1 VSSFMQSKDKPGSD
15 SDTLSDTARTNEV
28 ISSQMVTTESVHSEE
43 VQMAPSG
50 TQQTVSELQ
59 PKISVHSVATTRSIM
74 QPLPLVAQ
82 PSENERRLGEWL
94 SIWWEGIRPAYL
106 LLSLLPVVLGSV
118 VAWTQ
123 SVSLKT
129 PRGTFHPVRFVITLA
144 AVLLLQIGANLVN
157 DYYDYLRG
165 IDTSNTLGPGGLI
178 QQGLI
183 KPVRVLSFGLIA
195 LGLGALLGAFVA
207 VSGGWLVIVF
217 GLIGVLAAY
226 FYSGEPKALTSLAL
240 GELVFFFI
248 FGPLL
253 TLGSYM
259 VQTGHLDRTVYIYS
273 ISLGILA
280 TAFIHL
286 NNMRD
291 TASDAPAGK
300 LTLAS
305 LLGLRLSRTLYVV
318 LVLGAYAPIV
328 ALGLPRHAPHLLLIV
343 LWTLPTLVIAI
354 TTVLRTTSP
363 ASLHKAMLES
373 LRLEIFF
380 TILLIVA
387 LVVTAVL
394 PILPHLPSIALP
406 F

>member
-1 VSSFMQSKDKPGSD
+1 
-15 SDTLSDTARTNEV
+15 
-28 ISSQMVTTESVHSEE
+28 
-43 VQMAPSG
+43 
-50 TQQTVSELQ
+50 
-59 PKISVHSVATTRSIM
+59 
-74 QPLPLVAQ
+74 
-82 PSENERRLGEWL
+82 
-94 SIWWEGIRPAYL
+94 
-106 LLSLLPVVLGSV
+106 
-118 VAWTQ
+118 
-123 SVSLKT
+123 
-129 PRGTFHPVRFVITLA
+129 
-144 AVLLLQIGANLVN
+144 VLLLQIGANLVN

-195 LGLGALLGAFVA
+195 LGLGALFGAFVA

-291 TASDAPAGK
+291 TLSDSPAGK

>member
-1 VSSFMQSKDKPGSD
+1 MQSKDKPNSD
-15 SDTLSDTARTNEV
+15 SGTLSDTEETNEV
-28 ISSQMVTTESVHSEE
+28 ISSQMGTAESVPSEK
-43 VQMAPSG
+43 VPMVPSG
-50 TQQTVSELQ
+50 LQQTLSELQ
-59 PKISVHSVATTRSIM
+59 PQISTYSVATTRSIM

-82 PSENERRLGEWL
+82 PSESERGLGERL

-106 LLSLLPVVLGSV
+106 PLSLLPVVLGSV
-118 VAWTQ
+118 TAWTQ
-123 SVSLKT
+123 SISLKT
-129 PRGTFHPVRFVITLA
+129 PRGNFHPTRFVITLA
-144 AVLLLQIGANLVN
+144 AVLLLQIGAHLIN

-165 IDTSNTLGPGGLI
+165 IDTSNSLGPGGLI

-183 KPVRVLSFGLIA
+183 KPARVLAFGLIV
-195 LGLGALLGAFVA
+195 LGLGALSGAFVA
-207 VSGGWLVIVF
+207 VSGGWLAFVF

-226 FYSGEPKALTSLAL
+226 FYSGISKGLSSLAL

-253 TLGSYM
+253 TIGSYL
-259 VQTGHLDRTVYIYS
+259 VQTGHLDRIVYIYS
-273 ISLGILA
+273 ISLGLLA

-291 TASDAPAGK
+291 TESDAPAGK

-305 LLGLRLSRTLYVV
+305 LLGLRLSRLLYVILAV
-318 LVLGAYAPIV
+318 GAYAPIV

-343 LWTLPTLVIAI
+343 LWTLPTLVIVI

-363 ASLHKAMLES
+363 ASLHKAMLKN
-373 LRLEIFF
+373 LRLETFF
-380 TILLIVA
+380 TILLILA

-394 PILPHLPSIALP
+394 PVLPHLPSIALP